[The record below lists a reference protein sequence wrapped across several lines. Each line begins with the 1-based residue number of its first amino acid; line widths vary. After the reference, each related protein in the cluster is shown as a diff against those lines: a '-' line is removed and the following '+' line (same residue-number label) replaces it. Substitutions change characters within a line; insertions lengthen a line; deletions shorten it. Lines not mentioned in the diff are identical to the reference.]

1 MYVNLKYKTEREDDI
16 KTIKS
21 IILSTKKFEREVKV
35 TLHIWQTNLLPV
47 LSSTEVARN
56 IPEKIKEQKHEEL
69 IRPHQSYS
77 LRLKV

>member
-35 TLHIWQTNLLPV
+35 TLHI
-47 LSSTEVARN
+47 
-56 IPEKIKEQKHEEL
+56 
-69 IRPHQSYS
+69 
-77 LRLKV
+77 